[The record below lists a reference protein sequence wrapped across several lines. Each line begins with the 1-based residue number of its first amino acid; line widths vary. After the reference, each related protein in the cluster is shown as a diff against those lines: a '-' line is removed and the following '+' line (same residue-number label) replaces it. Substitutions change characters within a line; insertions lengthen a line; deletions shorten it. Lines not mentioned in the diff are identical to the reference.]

1 MTKFARFSINKSIKY
16 GIVKEDVIQEINNPP
31 YQDYHITKNTYDLSN
46 VSLLAPVEPSKII
59 AIGLNYKSHLGN
71 KKMPTV
77 PEPFFK
83 TPSSLIGPEDQ
94 IIIPKEALDEKVTVQ
109 PEAEMVVV
117 IGKTCKNASAE
128 EALNYVLG
136 FTCGNDVSA
145 RDWQKNDLQW
155 WRAKSCDTFTSIGPI
170 IETNL
175 NHDSMN
181 LKGYVNGKVTQEQT
195 TSDLIHNVPKIIEF
209 VSKFMTLLP
218 GDVIMTGTPG
228 DPPDIHPGD
237 TTVVEI
243 ENLGTLTN
251 FVKGEN

>member
-31 YQDYHITKNTYDLSN
+31 YQDYHTTKNTYDLSN

-94 IIIPKEALDEKVTVQ
+94 IIIPKEALDENVTVQ

-155 WRAKSCDTFTSIGPI
+155 WRAKSCDTLLKVKIKTTHFPMVK
-170 IETNL
+170 NL
-175 NHDSMN
+175 
-181 LKGYVNGKVTQEQT
+181 LEY
-195 TSDLIHNVPKIIEF
+195 LYP
-209 VSKFMTLLP
+209 LLA
-218 GDVIMTGTPG
+218 
-228 DPPDIHPGD
+228 
-237 TTVVEI
+237 
-243 ENLGTLTN
+243 
-251 FVKGEN
+251 

>member
-1 MTKFARFSINKSIKY
+1 M
-16 GIVKEDVIQEINNPP
+16 
-31 YQDYHITKNTYDLSN
+31 
-46 VSLLAPVEPSKII
+46 
-59 AIGLNYKSHLGN
+59 
-71 KKMPTV
+71 
-77 PEPFFK
+77 
-83 TPSSLIGPEDQ
+83 
-94 IIIPKEALDEKVTVQ
+94 
-109 PEAEMVVV
+109 
-117 IGKTCKNASAE
+117 
-128 EALNYVLG
+128 
-136 FTCGNDVSA
+136 
-145 RDWQKNDLQW
+145 QW
-155 WRAKSCDTFTSIGPI
+155 WRAKSCDTFTSIGPV

>member
-1 MTKFARFSINKSIKY
+1 MTKFARFSINQSIKH
-16 GIVKEDVIQEINNPP
+16 GIVDGNTIQEISKPP
-31 YQDYHITKNTYDLSN
+31 YEDYSITKNIFDLSN
-46 VSLLAPVEPSKII
+46 VSLLSPVQPSKII
-59 AIGLNYKSHLGN
+59 AIGLNYKSHLGRREIP
-71 KKMPTV
+71 KV

-83 TPSSLIGPEDQ
+83 TPSSLIGPEDS
-94 IIIPKEALDEKVTVQ
+94 IIIPKEALDEKVIIQ

-117 IGKTCKNASAE
+117 IGQACKNISSSE
-128 EALNYVLG
+128 SMNYILG

-155 WRAKSCDTFTSIGPI
+155 WRAKSCDTFTSLGPI
-170 IETNL
+170 IETELDHN
-175 NHDSMN
+175 SMK
-181 LKGYVNGKVTQEQT
+181 LKGYVNEKLTQEQT

-237 TTVVEI
+237 TTIVEI
-243 ENLGTLTN
+243 ENLGSLKN
-251 FVKGEN
+251 YVEAEI

>member
-94 IIIPKEALDEKVTVQ
+94 IIIPKEDPIYFDLIAT
-109 PEAEMVVV
+109 
-117 IGKTCKNASAE
+117 
-128 EALNYVLG
+128 
-136 FTCGNDVSA
+136 NDVK
-145 RDWQKNDLQW
+145 Q
-155 WRAKSCDTFTSIGPI
+155 
-170 IETNL
+170 
-175 NHDSMN
+175 
-181 LKGYVNGKVTQEQT
+181 
-195 TSDLIHNVPKIIEF
+195 
-209 VSKFMTLLP
+209 
-218 GDVIMTGTPG
+218 
-228 DPPDIHPGD
+228 
-237 TTVVEI
+237 
-243 ENLGTLTN
+243 TN
-251 FVKGEN
+251 FIMRFINMIYNFILSLFT